1 MQNTALLEK
10 GIVAYAIVGVA
21 AGAILSRASPDF
33 FRNVYVVEDGFTE
46 WSTVLALFVAFVV
59 CVVRLV
65 KLWGAKPWR
74 FRIMTGLLALFCFF
88 GAGEEL
94 SWGQRIFDFDT
105 PEFFQEHNAQQETGL
120 HNLTIEIG
128 GKEYKLNR
136 IIFGTGLAIAA
147 FFYVAVMTPL
157 YRRKPRVAQLVD
169 SFAVP
174 MPKLYQALGYLFVV
188 AVAELLVDSSKRGEI
203 TEFGGSLVFMLNVTF
218 PYNAAIFSR
227 LRSPD

>member
-1 MQNTALLEK
+1 MHNTALLEK

-94 SWGQRIFDFDT
+94 SWGQRIF
-105 PEFFQEHNAQQETGL
+105 
-120 HNLTIEIG
+120 
-128 GKEYKLNR
+128 
-136 IIFGTGLAIAA
+136 
-147 FFYVAVMTPL
+147 
-157 YRRKPRVAQLVD
+157 
-169 SFAVP
+169 
-174 MPKLYQALGYLFVV
+174 
-188 AVAELLVDSSKRGEI
+188 
-203 TEFGGSLVFMLNVTF
+203 
-218 PYNAAIFSR
+218 
-227 LRSPD
+227 